1 MSEEKRRQL
10 LRTLLA
16 VEQMVS
22 ELSDYFARQEL
33 FRQLVVHTPWGDELP
48 KMSLG
53 GLVERL
59 NYLERHRDA
68 LTSEEQARL
77 DKARAAYEEAI
88 RYRRQQV
95 AERLRREFRSYLN
108 SWKWYLDEL
117 RDNPDKVMDYP
128 AEVHNRLRL
137 TTLLNEA
144 RRLGIELDP
153 DQVHMLEELDQF
165 LRSRWQS
172 GNFSLKDFAPEDFS
186 REEHWYLYG
195 RPRL

>member
-165 LRSRWQS
+165 LRSRWQP